1 MKFFFSSERIPH
13 TREDTSQRC
22 TADSSSRLVNAQ
34 RTALSVTWL
43 AGTVVATFR
52 PQCVSSVRFN
62 DQCHLPTERLSLS
75 VCLDQVQLQLQKTKA
90 TPVTE
95 NPLNTT
101 PAVLLLPRITFV
113 EHIAKLNAASIVEGN
128 FQERSGKTLV
138 TPQVW
143 STRSHSILTQGKSIL
158 SQHTNS

>member
-1 MKFFFSSERIPH
+1 M
-13 TREDTSQRC
+13 
-22 TADSSSRLVNAQ
+22 
-34 RTALSVTWL
+34 
-43 AGTVVATFR
+43 ATFR

-75 VCLDQVQLQLQKTKA
+75 GCLDQVKLQLQKTKA

-138 TPQVW
+138 TPQV
-143 STRSHSILTQGKSIL
+143 
-158 SQHTNS
+158 